1 MKRVIYLFIAFVL
14 FSCSSKPHYTIKGKI
29 EGSDSVTFYLQKRA
43 GAKTVSIDSAVS
55 KKGSFTLKAGAIKY
69 PQMVFLVAGNTKKR
83 TSFYLENTEI
93 QITGKMDSLYKA
105 SITGS
110 KTQDEYNSLIKAN
123 RLISDVYSKVVIKHQ
138 AASQS
143 GDTANI
149 SVLERQLDSL
159 QKSMK
164 NLQISFVKEH
174 PGSYAT
180 PYILSALTYSL
191 PVEETETMVNALD
204 TNIIALPEIK
214 SLKDR
219 LAGMKAVN
227 VGKKAPDF
235 TMNDVNGK
243 PVSLS
248 SKTGAKL
255 LLIDFWAGWCGP
267 CREENPN
274 VVKVYNEFHKKGF
287 DIIGVS
293 LDHEKDTWVKA
304 IKDDKITWT
313 QVSDL
318 LWWDNAAAKI
328 YSVRAI
334 PANFLVDETGMII
347 DKNLRGKELY
357 DKVNSVLGG
366 KK

>member
-1 MKRVIYLFIAFVL
+1 MKRVLYLFTALIM

-43 GAKTVSIDSAVS
+43 GTKTVSIDSAVS
-55 KKGSFTLKAGAIKY
+55 KKGVFTMKSGAIKY
-69 PQMVFLVAGNTKKR
+69 PQMVFLVAGNSKKR

-93 QITGKMDSLYKA
+93 QVTGKMDSLYKA
-105 SITGS
+105 TITGS
-110 KTQDEYNSLIKAN
+110 KTQDEYMSLIKSN
-123 RLISDVYSKVVIKHQ
+123 RLISEKYSKIVIKHQ

-143 GDTANI
+143 GDTAAI
-149 SVLERQLDSL
+149 ARLEVRLDSM
-159 QKSMK
+159 QKAMK
-164 NLQISFVKEH
+164 NLQVDFVKDH

-180 PYILSALTYSL
+180 PYILTALSLSL
-191 PVEETETMVNALD
+191 PEDETEKMVNALD
-204 TNIIALPEIK
+204 TNLIALPEIQT
-214 SLKDR
+214 LKER

-227 VGKKAPDF
+227 IGKKAPDF

-293 LDHEKDTWVKA
+293 LDHEKDTWLKA

-318 LWWDNAAAKI
+318 QWWDNAAAKL

-334 PANFLVDETGMII
+334 PANFLIDETGMII